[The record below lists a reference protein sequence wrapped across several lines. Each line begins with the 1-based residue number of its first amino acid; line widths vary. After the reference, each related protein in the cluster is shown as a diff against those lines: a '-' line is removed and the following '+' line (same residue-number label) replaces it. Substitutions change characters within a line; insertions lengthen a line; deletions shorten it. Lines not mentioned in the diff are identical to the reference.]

1 MEIKIKIDLDDMKAI
16 KDIVALK
23 LLSEGLEKF
32 GHLSPLVAEK
42 IEKIFLIKEY
52 LDGGLRTPPTNSR
65 IPRRIR
71 AVCNALTGSWIRDT
85 KNEWRESNGNDVRIE
100 MYRLEELDDIINSEN
115 DIMIKHFIEQI
126 WLDTVMDGDIP
137 WLILDAIKLESL
149 REIKTGMTLGE
160 IMFEELMNDI
170 ENVTVLLNES
180 TDRKIEIDTIQEISV
195 PISDD
200 ETSGVLFG

>member
-23 LLSEGLEKF
+23 LLSEDLEKF
-32 GHLSPLVAEK
+32 GHLSENDAEK
-42 IEKIFLIKEY
+42 MEKMFLIKEY

-100 MYRLEELDDIINSEN
+100 MYRLDELDDIINSEN
-115 DIMIKHFIEQI
+115 DIMIKHFIERI
-126 WLDTVMDGDIP
+126 WLDTVMDDDMP
-137 WLILDAIKLESL
+137 WLILDDIELESL
-149 REIKTGMTLGE
+149 RSSLVMQETMSVI
-160 IMFEELMNDI
+160 IRRFEESL
-170 ENVTVLLNES
+170 
-180 TDRKIEIDTIQEISV
+180 DRNLETDTIQEISV